1 MRPESYQ
8 RATFDGGADDPR
20 LLIHLYQQRLR
31 TELLAKAAEEA
42 SRPPALVRFVMS
54 LWAATQTTFRPWR
67 RLAVERESAPPMAP
81 GLSLG
86 EGAA

>member
-1 MRPESYQ
+1 MRPESYE
-8 RATFDGGADDPR
+8 RATFDGGVDDPR

-31 TELLAKAAEEA
+31 AELLAKAADEA
-42 SRPPALVRFVMS
+42 SRPPARLRFVLS
-54 LWAATQTTFRPWR
+54 LWAATRTTFTPWR
-67 RLAVERESAPPMAP
+67 RLAVEPEPAPPMAP